1 MSPRAKKRADIPPV
15 KPSGEIVDLEIVLPE
30 EAVNALMRF
39 TKAKSP
45 EEAVG
50 KAVLLIK
57 GKKSKKAKP

>member
-1 MSPRAKKRADIPPV
+1 MSPRAKKRADAPAV
-15 KPSGEIVDLEIVLPE
+15 KPSGKLVDLEITLPE

-39 TKAKSP
+39 TKAKTP

-57 GKKSKKAKP
+57 GKKGKKAEP